1 MASVNGTAVGI
12 SVTVMGL
19 ICTSDKATLHTPFM
33 ELVQSPDGGS
43 LFMFLRILGPGS
55 TWVGF
60 VFLLKYFPK
69 EVTNKTLTALDG
81 VLMLCII
88 LDDQLICVFCH
99 P

>member
-43 LFMFLRILGPGS
+43 LFMFLRY
-55 TWVGF
+55 WDQV
-60 VFLLKYFPK
+60 LLKLVSYF
-69 EVTNKTLTALDG
+69 
-81 VLMLCII
+81 C
-88 LDDQLICVFCH
+88 
-99 P
+99 

>member
-19 ICTSDKATLHTPFM
+19 ICTSNKATLHTPFM

-55 TWVGF
+55 T
-60 VFLLKYFPK
+60 
-69 EVTNKTLTALDG
+69 
-81 VLMLCII
+81 
-88 LDDQLICVFCH
+88 
-99 P
+99 